1 MDGRADE
8 NIKPDLLRD
17 LFRLIDFE
25 PYDVFNEKKK
35 IWNKRSRV
43 NPGANPTGVRSS
55 VAKDRNGL
63 ITKQRSMNKN
73 EQTIDRDSL
82 QGKEFFD
89 RRN

>member
-35 IWNKRSRV
+35 IWNNRPRV
-43 NPGANPTGVRSS
+43 NPGANPSGVRSS

-63 ITKQRSMNKN
+63 VNKQRSMNKN